1 MVTSAGSFL
10 FAAGVL
16 LFVIN
21 VFSSLRRGA
30 KAGANP
36 WDAPTLEWSMPSPP
50 PAYNFVVIPSIASRH
65 PLWEQRLAEGTG
77 SSSLEEGMLLD
88 HGRETV
94 GTTALDADPDA
105 ILRMPGDSLA
115 PLLLAAA
122 STALCVGLLLHWPW
136 LSALAIAGAA
146 AAAIV
151 WLWPQASL
159 LQTTR
164 NAHD

>member
-1 MVTSAGSFL
+1 
-10 FAAGVL
+10 
-16 LFVIN
+16 
-21 VFSSLRRGA
+21 
-30 KAGANP
+30 
-36 WDAPTLEWSMPSPP
+36 
-50 PAYNFVVIPSIASRH
+50 
-65 PLWEQRLAEGTG
+65 
-77 SSSLEEGMLLD
+77 MLLD